1 MRPNLKPKSSGLPG
15 TVTQKS
21 RLDSERISY
30 SNETPPTRQT
40 WKERPEY
47 EGSELAYRGKVSKSI
62 LTLSRAS

>member
-1 MRPNLKPKSSGLPG
+1 MRTNLKPKPSGLPS

-47 EGSELAYRGKVSKSI
+47 EGSELTYRGKVSKSI